1 MPDAIAAMRD
11 DTAEIYP
18 PGAPMTYW
26 RLTAERNALRLRLRH
41 LDDIRAGCST
51 CEHWHPA
58 RKHCDHFDDTP
69 PDGFEKEVGRCE
81 FWVFDGCPF

>member
-1 MPDAIAAMRD
+1 MRD
-11 DTAEIYP
+11 DLHDVYG

-58 RKHCDHFDDTP
+58 RTHCDHFDDTP
-69 PDGFEKEVGRCE
+69 PAEFQAADGKCE
-81 FWVFDGCPF
+81 AWIFDGCPL